1 MLLFDPGAPESSAGK
16 SVTEQLGQLRTEI
29 QNYVANLS
37 ADKVLATYQNIEKT
51 AISMADASKTLQR
64 SMGGV
69 AIDSEKYASSLI
81 ESYKN
86 TVKIGAE
93 FKDITG
99 TIQGLAESMG
109 RLVRPSEQ
117 TVQNMVELSVATGM
131 GAAEIG
137 KMTGEITR
145 FGGSQIQATD
155 KMHDLA
161 VEARKVGLDAKTFLT
176 QVNANMK
183 SLNGFGFKNG
193 IDGMKN
199 MVKQAMLL
207 RTTVEKIGAAALQ
220 SKVLDPEGAM
230 EVAASFQMLGGAVG
244 ALGDPFR
251 LLQMAQSDMAGL
263 QNEII
268 NSTKS
273 AFKFNKET
281 GGFEASTQDMYRLRE
296 QANLMGKSLEDMME
310 LGREGAKM
318 DFLKDKFNIG
328 ELPEETQKLVAGL
341 AEIGKDGKVSIDI
354 PGFKKLEADSAEQLG
369 VLLKDGET
377 QKALQD
383 YQTKAAQTEKDIA
396 ISQLTISETQAKD
409 VNIIKSAMLTQMGVQ
424 DREQFLKDIK
434 EGNEKM
440 GDVVAKGVENT
451 AKTLQPGI
459 RAAAAGQKNLSSSI
473 PNPLISPRAEIEMAT
488 TLDNLERVFGQDT
501 QQSND
506 GFFPSNG
513 SAPLLMSKGQLYKGI
528 VGDDVAMGVGLG
540 DALSKKQS
548 GSLAGAIDIN
558 INLNGSINGDP
569 GQVAKMFNSPEIQ
582 KQIMDTVLYKL
593 NDYKRQQ
600 GVLA

>member
-1 MLLFDPGAPESSAGK
+1 MLLFNTGTPESGAGK
-16 SVTEQLGQLRTEI
+16 SVTEQLAQLRAAIKENIASFTDPLK
-29 QNYVANLS
+29 A
-37 ADKVLATYQNIEKT
+37 YQNIEKT
-51 AISMADASKTLQR
+51 AISMADNAKSLQR

-86 TVKIGAE
+86 TVKMGAE

-109 RLVRPSEQ
+109 RMVRPSEQ
-117 TVQNMVELSVATGM
+117 TIQNMVELSVATGM
-131 GAAEIG
+131 GAGEIG

-145 FGGSQIQATD
+145 FGGSQVQATD

-161 VEARKVGLDAKTFLT
+161 VEARKVGLDAKSFLT

-193 IDGMKN
+193 INGMKN

-207 RTTVEKIGAAALQ
+207 RTSVEKIGAAALQ

-244 ALGDPFR
+244 ALGDPFK
-251 LLQMAQSDMAGL
+251 LLHMAQSDMAGL

-296 QANLMGKSLEDMME
+296 QATLMGKSLEDMME

-318 DFLKDKFNIG
+318 DFLKEKFNIG
-328 ELPEETQKLVAGL
+328 ELPDETQQLVAGL

-354 PGFKKLEADSAEQLG
+354 PGFGRLEADSAEQLS
-369 VLLKDGET
+369 VQLKNGET

-396 ISQLTISETQAKD
+396 ISQLTITETQAKD
-409 VNIIKSAMLTQMGVQ
+409 VNIIKSAMSPQMGEQ
-424 DREQFLKDIK
+424 SREKFLKDIK
-434 EGNEKM
+434 EGNEAASNKLV
-440 GDVVAKGVENT
+440 DASETSAKNINT
-451 AKTLQPGI
+451 AVSG
-459 RAAAAGQKNLSSSI
+459 AATAQKNLINTI
-473 PNPLISPRAEIEMAT
+473 PTPVDQQAEQEMRNVLNKLSAK
-488 TLDNLERVFGQDT
+488 FGEPT
-501 QQSND
+501 EVPTND

-513 SAPLLMSKGQLYKGI
+513 SAPTLMSKGQLYKGI

-548 GSLAGAIDIN
+548 GSLTGAIDIN
-558 INLNGSINGDP
+558 INLNGSINGDT
-569 GQVAKMFNSPEIQ
+569 GQIAKMFNSQQVQ

-593 NDYKRQQ
+593 KDYKNQQ
-600 GVLA
+600 GVLS

>member
-1 MLLFDPGAPESSAGK
+1 MLLFDPGTPESSAGK

-155 KMHDLA
+155 KMHGLA

-434 EGNEKM
+434 EGNELM

-473 PNPLISPRAEIEMAT
+473 PDPLISPRAEIEMAT

>member
-1 MLLFDPGAPESSAGK
+1 
-16 SVTEQLGQLRTEI
+16 
-29 QNYVANLS
+29 
-37 ADKVLATYQNIEKT
+37 
-51 AISMADASKTLQR
+51 
-64 SMGGV
+64 
-69 AIDSEKYASSLI
+69 
-81 ESYKN
+81 
-86 TVKIGAE
+86 
-93 FKDITG
+93 
-99 TIQGLAESMG
+99 
-109 RLVRPSEQ
+109 
-117 TVQNMVELSVATGM
+117 M

-354 PGFKKLEADSAEQLG
+354 PGFKKLEADSAEQLS

-383 YQTKAAQTEKDIA
+383 YQTKASQTEKDIA

-440 GDVVAKGVENT
+440 GDVVVKGVENT

-459 RAAAAGQKNLSSSI
+459 RAAAEGQKNLSGSI
-473 PNPLISPRAEIEMAT
+473 PDPLISARAEIEMASA
-488 TLDNLERVFGQDT
+488 LDKLERVFGQDT

>member
-1 MLLFDPGAPESSAGK
+1 MLLFNTGTPESGAGK
-16 SVTEQLGQLRTEI
+16 SVTEQLVELRKAIKENIASFTEPLK
-29 QNYVANLS
+29 A
-37 ADKVLATYQNIEKT
+37 YQNIEKT
-51 AISMADASKTLQR
+51 AISMADNAKSLQR

-69 AIDSEKYASSLI
+69 AIDSEKYANSLI

-109 RLVRPSEQ
+109 RMVRPSEQ
-117 TVQNMVELSVATGM
+117 TIQNMVELSVATGM
-131 GAAEIG
+131 GAGEIG

-145 FGGSQIQATD
+145 FGGSQVQATD

-161 VEARKVGLDAKTFLT
+161 VEARKVGLDAKSFLT

-193 IDGMKN
+193 INGMKN

-207 RTTVEKIGAAALQ
+207 RTSVEKIGAAALQ

-244 ALGDPFR
+244 ALGDPFK
-251 LLQMAQSDMAGL
+251 LLHMAQSDMAGL

-296 QANLMGKSLEDMME
+296 QATLMGKSLEDMME

-318 DFLKDKFNIG
+318 DFLKEKFNIG
-328 ELPEETQKLVAGL
+328 ELPDETQQLVAGL

-354 PGFKKLEADSAEQLG
+354 PGFGRLEADSAEQLS
-369 VLLKDGET
+369 VQLKNGET

-396 ISQLTISETQAKD
+396 ISQLTITETQAKD
-409 VNIIKSAMLTQMGVQ
+409 VNIIKSAMLTQMGEQ
-424 DREQFLKDIK
+424 SREQLLKDIK
-434 EGNEKM
+434 EGNEAASNKLV
-440 GDVVAKGVENT
+440 DASETSAKNINT
-451 AKTLQPGI
+451 AVSG
-459 RAAAAGQKNLSSSI
+459 AATAQKNLINSI
-473 PNPLISPRAEIEMAT
+473 PTPVDQQAEQEMRDV
-488 TLDNLERVFGQDT
+488 LDKLSAKFGEPT
-501 QQSND
+501 EVPTND

-513 SAPLLMSKGQLYKGI
+513 SAPTLMSKGQLYKGI

-548 GSLAGAIDIN
+548 GSLTGAIDIN
-558 INLNGSINGDP
+558 INLNGSINGDT
-569 GQVAKMFNSPEIQ
+569 GQIAKMFNSQQVQ

-593 NDYKRQQ
+593 KDYKNQQ
-600 GVLA
+600 GVLS

>member
-409 VNIIKSAMLTQMGVQ
+409 VNIIKSAMLRQMGVQ

>member
-1 MLLFDPGAPESSAGK
+1 MLLFNTGTPESGAGK
-16 SVTEQLGQLRTEI
+16 SVTEQLVELRKAIKENIASFTEPLK
-29 QNYVANLS
+29 A
-37 ADKVLATYQNIEKT
+37 YQNIEKT
-51 AISMADASKTLQR
+51 AISMADNAKSLQR

-69 AIDSEKYASSLI
+69 AIDSEKYANSLI

-109 RLVRPSEQ
+109 RMVRPSEQ
-117 TVQNMVELSVATGM
+117 TIQNMVELSVATGM
-131 GAAEIG
+131 GAGEIG

-145 FGGSQIQATD
+145 FGGSQVQATD

-161 VEARKVGLDAKTFLT
+161 VEARKVGLDAKSFLT

-193 IDGMKN
+193 INGMKN

-207 RTTVEKIGAAALQ
+207 RTSVEKIGAAALQ

-244 ALGDPFR
+244 ALGDPFK
-251 LLQMAQSDMAGL
+251 LLHMAQSDMAGL

-296 QANLMGKSLEDMME
+296 QATLMGKSLEDMME

-318 DFLKDKFNIG
+318 DFLKEKFNIG
-328 ELPEETQKLVAGL
+328 ELPDETQQLVAGL

-354 PGFKKLEADSAEQLG
+354 PGFGRLEADSAEQLS
-369 VLLKDGET
+369 VQLKNGET

-396 ISQLTISETQAKD
+396 ISQLTITETQAKD
-409 VNIIKSAMLTQMGVQ
+409 VNIIKSAMLTQMGEQ
-424 DREQFLKDIK
+424 SREQFLKDIK
-434 EGNEKM
+434 EGNEAASNKLV
-440 GDVVAKGVENT
+440 DASETSAKNINT
-451 AKTLQPGI
+451 AVSG
-459 RAAAAGQKNLSSSI
+459 AATAQKNLINSI
-473 PNPLISPRAEIEMAT
+473 PTPVDQQAEQEMRDV
-488 TLDNLERVFGQDT
+488 LDKLSAKFGEPT
-501 QQSND
+501 EVPTND

-513 SAPLLMSKGQLYKGI
+513 SAPTLMSKGQLYKGI

-548 GSLAGAIDIN
+548 GSLTGAIDIN
-558 INLNGSINGDP
+558 INLNGSINGDT
-569 GQVAKMFNSPEIQ
+569 GQIAKMFNSQQVQ

-593 NDYKRQQ
+593 KDYKNQQ
-600 GVLA
+600 GVLS

>member
-1 MLLFDPGAPESSAGK
+1 MLLFDPATPEAGAGK
-16 SVTEQLGQLRTEI
+16 SVTEQLVELRDAIKENIASFTKPLE
-29 QNYVANLS
+29 A
-37 ADKVLATYQNIEKT
+37 YQNIEKT
-51 AISMADASKTLQR
+51 AISMADNAKSLQR

-69 AIDSEKYASSLI
+69 AIDSEKYANSLI

-109 RLVRPSEQ
+109 RIVRPSEQ

-161 VEARKVGLDAKTFLT
+161 VEARKVGLDAKSFLT

-207 RTTVEKIGAAALQ
+207 RTSVEKIGAAALQ

-244 ALGDPFR
+244 ALGDPFK
-251 LLQMAQSDMAGL
+251 LLHMAQSDMAGL

-296 QANLMGKSLEDMME
+296 QATLMGKSLEDMME

-318 DFLKDKFNIG
+318 DFLKEKFNIG
-328 ELPEETQKLVAGL
+328 ELPDETQKLVAGL

-354 PGFKKLEADSAEQLG
+354 PGFKRLEADSAEQLS

-396 ISQLTISETQAKD
+396 ISQLTITETQAKD

-424 DREQFLKDIK
+424 DRETFLKDIK
-434 EGNEKM
+434 EGNEAASKKLV
-440 GDVVAKGVENT
+440 DASETSAKNINT
-451 AKTLQPGI
+451 SVSG
-459 RAAAAGQKNLSSSI
+459 AATAQKNLINTI
-473 PNPLISPRAEIEMAT
+473 PTPVDQQAEQEMRNV
-488 TLDNLERVFGQDT
+488 LNKLSGKFGEPT
-501 QQSND
+501 EVPTND

-513 SAPLLMSKGQLYKGI
+513 SAPTLMSKGQLYKGI

-548 GSLAGAIDIN
+548 GSLTGAIDIN
-558 INLNGSINGDP
+558 INLNGSISGDS
-569 GQVAKMFNSPEIQ
+569 GQIAKMFDSPQIQ

-593 NDYKRQQ
+593 KDYKNQQ
-600 GVLA
+600 GVLS

>member
-1 MLLFDPGAPESSAGK
+1 MLLFDPGTPESSAGK

-37 ADKVLATYQNIEKT
+37 ADKVLSTYQNIEKT

-86 TVKIGAE
+86 TLKIGAE

-109 RLVRPSEQ
+109 RIVRPSEQ

-409 VNIIKSAMLTQMGVQ
+409 VNIIKSAMLRQMGVQ

-473 PNPLISPRAEIEMAT
+473 PDPLISPRAEIEMAT